1 MKTHILKYSL
11 LVLLALCGFGSRI
24 QAQDTLTF
32 RSVEDLSYRYFLN
45 QQWDS
50 LVTIGKAGLHQDID
64 YYYLRLRMGIACFNR
79 GNYARAIQHLNRADK
94 FNSDDST
101 TLEYLYYSYRSL
113 NRSLYQNKVSKRFL
127 KSTRDR
133 VLKHFPLYTN
143 SFYPNFGYQFDKA
156 FNISD
161 NQLIGRPTSNLY
173 GEVDYPQSFMFFG
186 LDYRHYFGG
195 LALNFSYYHFDSRR
209 EKKVLLPLYI
219 NTRKYNV
226 SEHHFYLNTEISVK
240 NKLTIIPAVQYQYL
254 KYSKF
259 NAVWNPSDSIYTFPD
274 SNFINNNIV
283 ASLGLYKD
291 VGPFSLGLTVSYS
304 RLYNK
309 NFYQGALM
317 FTWFPF
323 GNMNL
328 YTTTTVAWM
337 QMQGLGLAGQ
347 GKGLG
352 AIKADASNSGADK
365 SHPVFEEAIGG
376 KVWKKLWLEGQ
387 FAYNGLRGYN
397 KANASIVYNNPE
409 QVNYSIGFT
418 GVYEVTKVLDLTVG
432 YQYSQK
438 DLTGI
443 HYTYPN
449 NFVTDHYLNN
459 SQLIY
464 GGIKWKL

>member
-11 LVLLALCGFGSRI
+11 LVLLALCGFCSRI

-173 GEVDYPQSFMFFG
+173 G
-186 LDYRHYFGG
+186 
-195 LALNFSYYHFDSRR
+195 
-209 EKKVLLPLYI
+209 
-219 NTRKYNV
+219 
-226 SEHHFYLNTEISVK
+226 
-240 NKLTIIPAVQYQYL
+240 
-254 KYSKF
+254 
-259 NAVWNPSDSIYTFPD
+259 
-274 SNFINNNIV
+274 
-283 ASLGLYKD
+283 
-291 VGPFSLGLTVSYS
+291 
-304 RLYNK
+304 
-309 NFYQGALM
+309 
-317 FTWFPF
+317 
-323 GNMNL
+323 
-328 YTTTTVAWM
+328 
-337 QMQGLGLAGQ
+337 
-347 GKGLG
+347 
-352 AIKADASNSGADK
+352 
-365 SHPVFEEAIGG
+365 
-376 KVWKKLWLEGQ
+376 
-387 FAYNGLRGYN
+387 
-397 KANASIVYNNPE
+397 
-409 QVNYSIGFT
+409 
-418 GVYEVTKVLDLTVG
+418 
-432 YQYSQK
+432 
-438 DLTGI
+438 
-443 HYTYPN
+443 
-449 NFVTDHYLNN
+449 
-459 SQLIY
+459 
-464 GGIKWKL
+464 